1 MEPQKPVVPASP
13 CTGTKLSRFR
23 SQMSSNGPQIFLK
36 GAASQVPEGAAGDLY
51 EFDDFRLDAR
61 NRTLLL
67 RQDSVPLTAK
77 ALDTLLVL
85 VKSEGQLL
93 TKDDLMKAVWP
104 DSIVEEANLTQTVF
118 MLRKALGQTR
128 DQGYIVTVPG
138 RGYRFVA
145 EVKKVLKGGP
155 VLVATVPGGPV
166 SEIPIRRERAF
177 LQRWSALLG
186 IAAILIGAVG
196 AYVLWFRSQPRSAP
210 PLGRSMLAVLPF
222 QNLTGDPTQDYFS
235 DGLTEEMISQ
245 LGNLDTRHLGV
256 IARTSVMHYK
266 NTQTPLDQIGRE
278 LGVQYVIEGSV
289 RRDSERVRI
298 SAQLIQLKDQSHIW
312 ARQYDR
318 ELRGLLTVQG
328 EIAQEIADEI
338 QLTLGEQHK
347 LKPQRGPIRSS
358 AAPPSYEVYDLYL
371 KGRYFW
377 NKRTPDGFRQAAE
390 YFQQAI
396 DQDPNY
402 ARAYAGL
409 ADTYGL
415 MSTWGEVPQNE
426 FMPKARGAALRA
438 LEIDETLA
446 EAHTSL
452 ALVAENYDY
461 DWQTADKEFRRAIQL
476 DPGYATAH
484 QWYAEYLSW
493 QGRFDDALA
502 ESERARQLDPLSLI
516 IATDH
521 ASILYF
527 SRQYD
532 RAIAQC
538 RAVLDMD
545 PNFPIR
551 VRGILIL
558 AYLQS
563 GRFAEGMDETAHWT
577 GQPDSTWA
585 WGWRAYVYGR
595 WGRASEAQHALAKF
609 ESLFPRYPN
618 GPTQALLYAYI
629 GTGQKDRAVAL
640 LQKAYA
646 GHSSIVTTLKVDPG
660 YDPLRSDPHFQQLSA
675 QVFKSENAK

>member
-1 MEPQKPVVPASP
+1 
-13 CTGTKLSRFR
+13 
-23 SQMSSNGPQIFLK
+23 MSSNGPQIFLNS
-36 GAASQVPEGAAGDLY
+36 AAGRSAEGAGGNLY

-61 NRTLLL
+61 NRILLL
-67 RQDSVPLTAK
+67 GQDPVPLTAK

-85 VKSEGQLL
+85 VKSEGRLV

-104 DSIVEEANLTQTVF
+104 DSVVEESNLTQTIF

-145 EVKKVLKGGP
+145 DVKKVLSDGP
-155 VLVATVPGGPV
+155 VLVATVPAGRV
-166 SEIPIRRERAF
+166 AEIPIRRDRTLF
-177 LQRWSALLG
+177 RQWSALLA
-186 IAAILIGAVG
+186 IALILVG
-196 AYVLWFRSQPRSAP
+196 AAGALLWFRSQSRPSP

-245 LGNLDTRHLGV
+245 LGNLDTQHMGV

-278 LGVQYVIEGSV
+278 LSVQYVVEGSV

-298 SAQLIQLKDQSHIW
+298 SAQLIQMKDQSHIW

-338 QLTLGEQHK
+338 QLTLGEQRELNPK
-347 LKPQRGPIRSS
+347 RAPVRSS
-358 AAPPSYEVYDLYL
+358 AAPQSYEVYDLYL

-377 NKRTPDGFRQAAE
+377 NKRTPEGFRQAAE

-396 DQDPNY
+396 DQDANY

-415 MSTWGEVPQNE
+415 MSTWGQVPPNE
-426 FMPKARGAALRA
+426 FMPKARSAALRA

-476 DPGYATAH
+476 DPSYATAH

-493 QGRFDDALA
+493 QGRFEEALA

-545 PNFPIR
+545 PNFNR
-551 VRGILIL
+551 VRGILL
-558 AYLQS
+558 VADVQS
-563 GRFAEGMDETAHWT
+563 GRFAEAMDETAHWT

-609 ESLFPRYPN
+609 ENLFPRYPN
-618 GPTQALLYAYI
+618 DPTQTLLLAYV
-629 GTGQKDRAVAL
+629 GTGQKDRALAL
-640 LQKAYA
+640 LQKGYA
-646 GHSSIVTTLKVDPG
+646 THSNIVATLNVDPG
-660 YDPLRSDPHFQQLSA
+660 YDPLRSDPHFQQLLA
-675 QVFKSENAK
+675 QVFRSENAK